1 MTELMGEL
9 MAELPRVRRGPL
21 ESLYAALRRRAPQVA
36 ATRPDGDGDGDP
48 RLHVAYRGQ
57 EAHVVWDGDLGSYAW
72 GSETGGQIGSDAEK
86 AAEVI
91 AWALG
96 APAGPGASG

>member
-21 ESLYAALRRRAPQVA
+21 DSLYAALRRRAPQIA
-36 ATRPDGDGDGDP
+36 ATRPDREDAGLRVG
-48 RLHVAYRGQ
+48 YRGQ
-57 EAHVVWDGDLGSYAW
+57 TATVIWDGELGSFAW
-72 GSETGGQIGSDAEK
+72 ESEAGGQIGSDAEK

-91 AWALG
+91 AWTMG
-96 APAGPGASG
+96 APVNPGAPY